1 MSACMIAFHRAHHL
15 QHLALPLIGRHREQC
30 AVIKS
35 LIAKTYD
42 LRMATIVLTQQR
54 GGRISENLDA
64 RLQKT
69 ALHRVVT
76 VPHRIIRAH
85 RPVGQRICL
94 THHIGQLLAVAHDH
108 RIHGARQ
115 RQSPGFDVHL
125 RSLVHDHIVKHVIRM
140 NVRVRLVRTAQHH
153 RIFLQKR
160 FGIRLDAAHGKL
172 PTGASA
178 ETLGHLVSEHLP
190 RRSGKCFERHLQLQ
204 RLQAL
209 FAHRQFML
217 YLRLTHTIES
227 LLQTGDHLHS
237 LSFEEREQAKAEHQ
251 SPFQA
256 HPRPHLFSLLHT

>member
-1 MSACMIAFHRAHHL
+1 
-15 QHLALPLIGRHREQC
+15 
-30 AVIKS
+30 
-35 LIAKTYD
+35 
-42 LRMATIVLTQQR
+42 MATIVLTQQR
-54 GGRISENLDA
+54 GGRLPENLDA

-85 RPVGQRICL
+85 SPVGQCIGL
-94 THHIGQLLAVAHDH
+94 THHIGQLLTVAHDH

-115 RQSPGFDVHL
+115 GQSPGFDVYL
-125 RSLVHDHIVKHVIRM
+125 RSLVHDHIVKYVIRM
-140 NVRVRLVRTAQHH
+140 NVRVRLVRTTQHH

-160 FGIRLDAAHGKL
+160 FGIHLDATHGKL
-172 PTGASA
+172 PASATA

-209 FAHRQFML
+209 FAHRQFAF

-227 LLQTGDHLHS
+227 LLQTCDDLRS
-237 LSFEEREQAKAEHQ
+237 LAFEQREQAKAERQ

-256 HPRPHLFSLLHT
+256 HPRPHLSSLLHMLAIGREQLHQLRPRQARQSPVFR